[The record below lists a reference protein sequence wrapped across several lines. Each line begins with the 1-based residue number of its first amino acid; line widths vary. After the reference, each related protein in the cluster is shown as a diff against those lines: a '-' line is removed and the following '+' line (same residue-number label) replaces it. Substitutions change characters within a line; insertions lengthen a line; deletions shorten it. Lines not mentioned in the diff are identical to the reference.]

1 MLGNWED
8 VREAA
13 QDMFVKAFQAIEAFD
28 ISKPFSTWIYWILIN
43 TCVDYRRRRAV
54 VTEAIGITPF
64 SAFNSAR
71 YTLDQG
77 VEAFENRNI
86 LSHALRKLSDKHR
99 VVITLRDLQ
108 GLSSREVSQV
118 LKCSEAT
125 VRVHLFNARRQ
136 LKKALRP
143 LISEQEQTT
152 DVRGCPL

>member
-1 MLGNWED
+1 MVNGKWQMANGKWQIIINEYTICG
-8 VREAA
+8 VY
-13 QDMFVKAFQAIEAFD
+13 QVD
-28 ISKPFSTWIYWILIN
+28 IPTSEFSDYKKLI
-43 TCVDYRRRRAV
+43 
-54 VTEAIGITPF
+54 I
-64 SAFNSAR
+64 NSFA
-71 YTLDQG
+71 
-77 VEAFENRNI
+77 N
-86 LSHALRKLSDKHR
+86 R